1 MLYNMS
7 MRLRNVPEAKSIVE
21 NSPYVID
28 DPYSRRGQWK
38 SRSAKPLYVEIGMG
52 KGRFIIET
60 AKRTP
65 DREFIGVERY
75 ESVLYKACEKME
87 GKPDRNPASLAIEAE
102 ERRNA
107 ENYVE
112 LTQEAPDNLH
122 FLRVDARELPD
133 IFAEGEVDGIY
144 LNFSDPWP
152 KARHSK
158 RRLTSREFLARY
170 EKFLK
175 DGGIL
180 EFKTDNR
187 PLFDFS
193 VEELTEVPNWEILEI
208 TYDLHHDPV
217 MGAGNVMTE
226 YEKKFSA
233 LGNKINKL
241 KAVFHCPPN

>member
-1 MLYNMS
+1 MA
-7 MRLRNVPEAKSIVE
+7 MRLRNVPEAKEIVK
-21 NSPYVID
+21 NSPYVIQ
-28 DPYSRRGQWK
+28 DPFRMRGKW
-38 SRSAKPLYVEIGMG
+38 REFTDRPLYVEIGTG
-52 KGRFIIET
+52 KGSFLMET
-60 AKRTP
+60 ARRHP
-65 DREFIGVERY
+65 ELEFIGVERY
-75 ESVLYKACEKME
+75 ESVLYRACEKME
-87 GKPDRNPASLAIEAE
+87 GKEAMDPASRAILAEQVRQASDEADAVTPE
-102 ERRNA
+102 
-107 ENYVE
+107 
-112 LTQEAPDNLH
+112 NLH
-122 FLRVDARELPD
+122 FLSMDARDLPD
-133 IFAEGEVDGIY
+133 VFAPGEVDGLY

-152 KARHSK
+152 KARHAK
-158 RRLTSREFLARY
+158 RRLTSREFLAVY

-241 KAVFHCPPN
+241 KAVFHRPPIEEE

>member
-1 MLYNMS
+1 MLYNMN

-60 AKRTP
+60 AKRNP

-102 ERRNA
+102 ERQNA

-193 VEELTEVPNWEILEI
+193 VEEFQEADHWELLKV
-208 TYDLHHDPV
+208 TYDLHRDPV
-217 MGAGNVMTE
+217 MGKGNVMTE

-233 LGNKINKL
+233 LGNKIGKL
-241 KAVFHCPPN
+241 IAVYHA